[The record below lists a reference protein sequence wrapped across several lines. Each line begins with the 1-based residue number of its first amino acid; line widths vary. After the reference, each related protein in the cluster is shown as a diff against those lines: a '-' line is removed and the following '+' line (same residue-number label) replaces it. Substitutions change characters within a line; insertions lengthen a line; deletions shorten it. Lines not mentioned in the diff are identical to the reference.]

1 MQKKNIGKLNKKK
14 QKKGG
19 KLEKKWKKKW
29 KKKWNALWITV
40 VIHIAFGCGETVV
53 SPHPFSYIYNVI
65 CNNFW
70 ILRELGIFDEF
81 YQIDKFWWEFVR
93 ID

>member
-1 MQKKNIGKLNKKK
+1 MQKKNRGKLKKKK

-19 KLEKKWKKKW
+19 KLEKNKNKVEKKVECTMNYCCNPCCIW
-29 KKKWNALWITV
+29 VWGNSGFPT
-40 VIHIAFGCGETVV
+40 
-53 SPHPFSYIYNVI
+53 PFSYMYNVI

-70 ILRELGIFDEF
+70 ILRELGIFNEF